1 MTNILLIAGR
11 YQLGNNEGLFQDAH
25 YVGYGLELP
34 FRKTWIDTDAKEI
47 GFVFHTADV
56 ETWGDWKGHRVAING
71 QEIGRLKDPSDTY
84 GPAEVFTIKVPTA
97 TWRRF

>member
-34 FRKTWIDTDAKEI
+34 FRKTWIPEHWHLGSK
-47 GFVFHTADV
+47 
-56 ETWGDWKGHRVAING
+56 
-71 QEIGRLKDPSDTY
+71 
-84 GPAEVFTIKVPTA
+84 
-97 TWRRF
+97 

>member
-1 MTNILLIAGR
+1 VEGFSAAHLRERSSDHDDRAGNTRAHCHCFTCNLGVRLSPQGAGAMTNILLIAGR

-47 GFVFHTADV
+47 GCVFHTTDV
-56 ETWGDWKGHRVAING
+56 
-71 QEIGRLKDPSDTY
+71 
-84 GPAEVFTIKVPTA
+84 
-97 TWRRF
+97 